1 MISAA
6 ARLSKA
12 LDVGR
17 KMGSPWWNGI
27 TLYITW
33 KIRLLLEKQAI
44 NVPELSVLWPQDKRK
59 HCIECLDCLHRLEP
73 RTETAEMEQ
82 ALEALNAE
90 KAES

>member
-1 MISAA
+1 MFHRAFAQQNNYPYRS
-6 ARLSKA
+6 
-12 LDVGR
+12 
-17 KMGSPWWNGI
+17 
-27 TLYITW
+27 
-33 KIRLLLEKQAI
+33 IRLPMTAFLFVCFYLCIDVIKQLLFQT
-44 NVPELSVLWPQDKRK
+44 K